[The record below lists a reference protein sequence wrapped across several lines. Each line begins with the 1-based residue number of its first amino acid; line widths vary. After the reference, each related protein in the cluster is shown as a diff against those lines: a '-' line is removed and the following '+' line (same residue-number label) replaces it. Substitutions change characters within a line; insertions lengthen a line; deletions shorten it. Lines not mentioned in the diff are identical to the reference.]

1 MKWLRCGIFVIS
13 FGYFREIQ
21 DFFFRMPR
29 DAQAKIELAGG
40 LEPGRFGTL
49 QFRPKTFY
57 YLHP

>member
-1 MKWLRCGIFVIS
+1 MRNFCDF
-13 FGYFREIQ
+13 FRVLQ
-21 DFFFRMPR
+21 GNPGFFFRMPR